1 MPLGPY
7 ASFIV
12 TSYALVTAVVLVL
25 IVWIAIDYRR
35 QKERLRELEAS
46 GVTRRSGRNAGCRMR
61 PRNYARKPYRHS
73 GHVRHLQLLSGK

>member
-1 MPLGPY
+1 MSLGPY

-12 TSYALVTAVVLVL
+12 TSYALVAAVVVLIL

-46 GVTRRSGRNAGCRMR
+46 GVTRRSGRSATDI
-61 PRNYARKPYRHS
+61 
-73 GHVRHLQLLSGK
+73 